1 MRVYKEIAN
10 ISYDAFNSQKFT
22 SGIAKYLKEYQD
34 KNMEVEIQYSTC
46 IENNTVIYSALI
58 LAYTE
63 E

>member
-1 MRVYKEIAN
+1 MKVYKEIAN

-22 SGIAKYLKEYQD
+22 SEIAKYLKKYQD